1 MWLFICVLGIC
12 LLNRTAKR
20 FLSLPSSCLV
30 SWISAAQEKRSCK
43 CLTSEVT
50 AMPLMRYMFYI
61 SLYMG
66 YINVLY
72 VYFIIAGG
80 EGGFLR
86 STLEEEH
93 VVREFGSF

>member
-1 MWLFICVLGIC
+1 
-12 LLNRTAKR
+12 
-20 FLSLPSSCLV
+20 
-30 SWISAAQEKRSCK
+30 
-43 CLTSEVT
+43 
-50 AMPLMRYMFYI
+50 MPLMRYMFYI
-61 SLYMG
+61 SLYME

-86 STLEEEH
+86 STLQEEH